1 MCLTTL
7 IRTVQLSKNNA
18 YLYSTSCFYIPTVSI
33 YQSEFGVCPFVRS
46 GSSLFSLSV
55 EAIISCLATYLLSE
69 PLCGFVSPGARHC
82 DTHRQLNRILAHGYL
97 RCHIVISGTVML
109 LLVSSCSWLL
119 DVKLWKAYLRQGSKI
134 LTTSRAFISGIRAH
148 IGTTIKQFDCFI
160 RDYETMN
167 VMGLQKKVI
176 PSLLYVSVCTGIRFK

>member
-1 MCLTTL
+1 ML
-7 IRTVQLSKNNA
+7 ICTVLPVFIFPQSPFISQNLECARLWGQALRSFLSLLKPLSPA
-18 YLYSTSCFYIPTVSI
+18 WPLIF
-33 YQSEFGVCPFVRS
+33 YQSPSVALSRPVLDTVTPTDS
-46 GSSLFSLSV
+46 SIGS
-55 EAIISCLATYLLSE
+55 
-69 PLCGFVSPGARHC
+69 
-82 DTHRQLNRILAHGYL
+82 ILAHGYL

-148 IGTTIKQFDCFI
+148 IGTTIMQFDCFI